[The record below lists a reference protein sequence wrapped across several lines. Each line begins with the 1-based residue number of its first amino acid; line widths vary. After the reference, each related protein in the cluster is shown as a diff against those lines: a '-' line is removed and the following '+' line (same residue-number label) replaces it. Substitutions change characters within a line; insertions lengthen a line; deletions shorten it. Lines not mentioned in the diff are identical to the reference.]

1 MFLSTMQSSDSRT
14 QIQNILEQLRAQV
27 SDLQTL
33 LNLLTSPL
41 DSLGLLPPQF
51 RRHNTQPIHPGTLN
65 IKKHIP
71 QLQRVL
77 LQNIVPTWGMLLAEN
92 NATLL
97 IDQYFCPDS
106 FSNALPA
113 AGEIAILAY
122 STLVSSQMTEY
133 ALRSLERLSV
143 EYPVDRL
150 HTAAFAH
157 IDKGVRDVGW
167 EDCVRD
173 LCMVPTKV
181 ANSLGTTR
189 DVPLGLENEVYFNNL
204 SVRCEQLIF
213 TLSAKSSKGM
223 LNTQFFYFPALVK
236 SIASKDAVPS
246 ITYLLTKLVNVG
258 IFPPSLPIAR
268 SQPSFFHTS
277 LPAIRRRLKS
287 DNSKPYSDYWSAII
301 LAIPSS
307 HTLQSILTSIF
318 ASLLVVNSPTD
329 TSPTSR
335 ARVKQEASLLNGLIG
350 LITPDKPELW
360 EIGTNLFTNRD
371 WPESHARIFVCWLS
385 GGSQSTRISLKGSS
399 FPLSKKTVTTNR
411 FLSSPRCLP

>member
-1 MFLSTMQSSDSRT
+1 MQSSDST

-33 LNLLTSPL
+33 LNLLAGPL

-51 RRHNTQPIHPGTLN
+51 RRHNAQPIPPGTLN

-71 QLQRVL
+71 QLQRVII
-77 LQNIVPTWGMLLAEN
+77 QNIVPTWDTLLAEN

-97 IDQYFCPDS
+97 LDQYFCPDS

-122 STLVSSQMTEY
+122 STLLSSQMTEY

-157 IDKGVRDVGW
+157 IDLDKSVRNVGW

-181 ANSLGTTR
+181 ANSLSATR
-189 DVPLGLENEVYFNNL
+189 DIPLGLENGVYFNNL

-213 TLSAKSSKGM
+213 TLSTKSSNGM
-223 LNTQFFYFPALVK
+223 LNIHFLILLVN
-236 SIASKDAVPS
+236 STASKDIAPS

-258 IFPPSLPIAR
+258 IFPPSSPIAR
-268 SQPSFFHTS
+268 SQPSFFHVS
-277 LPAIRRRLKS
+277 LPSIRRRLKS
-287 DNSKPYSDYWSAII
+287 DNSKTYSDYWSAMI
-301 LAIPSS
+301 LAIPST

-318 ASLLVVNSPTD
+318 TSLLVIESSTD
-329 TSPTSR
+329 TAPTSR

-360 EIGTNLFTNRD
+360 EVGTSLLTRRA

-385 GGSQSTRISLKGSS
+385 GGSQSTRVSLKGNS
-399 FPLSKKTVTTNR
+399 FS
-411 FLSSPRCLP
+411 FLK

>member
-1 MFLSTMQSSDSRT
+1 MQSSGSRT

-33 LNLLTSPL
+33 LNLLTAPL

-51 RRHNTQPIHPGTLN
+51 RRYNVQPILPGTLN

-77 LQNIVPTWGMLLAEN
+77 LQNIVPTWDTLLAEN
-92 NATLL
+92 NVTLL
-97 IDQYFCPDS
+97 LDQYFCPDS
-106 FSNALPA
+106 FSNALSA

-133 ALRSLERLSV
+133 PLRLLERLSV

-157 IDKGVRDVGW
+157 IDLDKVVRDVEW

-173 LCMVPTKV
+173 LCMVPAKV
-181 ANSLGTTR
+181 ANSLGATR
-189 DVPLGLENEVYFNNL
+189 DIPLGLENGVYFNNL

-213 TLSAKSSKGM
+213 TLSAKPSSKGT
-223 LNTQFFYFPALVK
+223 LNTHLFYISLVN
-236 SIASKDAVPS
+236 SIASKDVVPS

-258 IFPPSLPIAR
+258 IFPPSLPVAR

-277 LPAIRRRLKS
+277 LPSIRRRLKS
-287 DNSKPYSDYWSAII
+287 DNSKPYSDYWSAVI
-301 LAIPSS
+301 LAIPSG
-307 HTLQSILTSIF
+307 HTLQSILTSVF
-318 ASLLVVNSPTD
+318 ASLLVIESSTD
-329 TSPTSR
+329 TALTSR
-335 ARVKQEASLLNGLIG
+335 AHVKQEASLLNGLIG

-360 EIGTNLFTNRD
+360 EIVTSLLSNRD

-385 GGSQSTRISLKGSS
+385 GGSQSTRFTLKGSFYS
-399 FPLSKKTVTTNR
+399 FLKNDRNYKQIS
-411 FLSSPRCLP
+411 F

>member
-1 MFLSTMQSSDSRT
+1 MQSSDSRT
-14 QIQNILEQLRAQV
+14 QIQNVLEQLRAQV

-33 LNLLTSPL
+33 LNLLTGPL

-51 RRHNTQPIHPGTLN
+51 RHHNAQPLPPGTLN

-77 LQNIVPTWGMLLAEN
+77 LQNIIPTWDTLLAEN

-97 IDQYFCPDS
+97 LDQYFCPDS

-113 AGEIAILAY
+113 SGEIAILAY
-122 STLVSSQMTEY
+122 STLVSSQMTGY
-133 ALRSLERLSV
+133 ALRLLERLSV

-150 HTAAFAH
+150 HTAAFARADL
-157 IDKGVRDVGW
+157 DKTVKDIRW

-173 LCMVPTKV
+173 LCMVPAKV
-181 ANSLGTTR
+181 ANSLGVTG
-189 DVPLGLENEVYFNNL
+189 DIPLGLENGVYFNNL
-204 SVRCEQLIF
+204 SMRGEQLVS
-213 TLSAKSSKGM
+213 TLSGKSSKGM
-223 LNTQFFYFPALVK
+223 SSTLFPLP
-236 SIASKDAVPS
+236 SLTRSLLIDTIPS
-246 ITYLLTKLVNVG
+246 ITYLLTKLVNLG
-258 IFPPSLPIAR
+258 IFPPSLPITL

-277 LPAIRRRLKS
+277 LPSIRQRLKS
-287 DNSKPYSDYWSAII
+287 DNSKSYSDYWSALI

-318 ASLLVVNSPTD
+318 ASLLVIELPTD
-329 TSPTSR
+329 TAPTSR

-350 LITPDKPELW
+350 SITPDKPELW
-360 EIGTNLFTNRD
+360 EIGTSLLTSRD

-385 GGSQSTRISLKGSS
+385 GGSLSTRVSLKG
-399 FPLSKKTVTTNR
+399 R
-411 FLSSPRCLP
+411 